1 MAWPKGKPRRALAE
15 MEMGEAIP
23 LSSDEPEED
32 GGAVIV
38 EEVVPA
44 DTIERE
50 PTVAELREYDRRIN
64 RDLSSQYERVAA
76 RVRAVLVEEYGADMA
91 DRIMADIAGVLKD
104 PTRERN
110 RRRLR
115 PVA

>member
-1 MAWPKGKPRRALAE
+1 MAWPKGKPRR
-15 MEMGEAIP
+15 EATGA
-23 LSSDEPEED
+23 DEAPVSVSEV
-32 GGAVIV
+32 AVV
-38 EEVVPA
+38 
-44 DTIERE
+44 ERE

>member
-1 MAWPKGKPRRALAE
+1 MAWPKGKPRREVAGAD
-15 MEMGEAIP
+15 EAP
-23 LSSDEPEED
+23 VSVPEA
-32 GGAVIV
+32 AV
-38 EEVVPA
+38 A
-44 DTIERE
+44 ERE
-50 PTVAELREYDRRIN
+50 PTVAELREYDRRVN
-64 RDLSSQYERVAA
+64 RDLSSQYERTAA
-76 RVRAVLVEEYGADMA
+76 KVRAVLAEEYGADMA